1 MKYCNQDISKTITAR
16 SFKLAQLK
24 ADNER
29 LPGENL
35 KKIILFFLVI
45 ALCKFGHRK
54 HDISK
59 TITARSFK
67 LAQHIEDK
75 G

>member
-1 MKYCNQDISKTITAR
+1 MSK
-16 SFKLAQLK
+16 
-24 ADNER
+24 

-35 KKIILFFLVI
+35 KNHFIFLVI

-67 LAQHIEDK
+67 LAQLIEDK
-75 G
+75 RRLPGENLKKKSFYFLSYRPLQILS